1 MQKADIEKL
10 VKENIE
16 MGAKKLA
23 RKNNISVFKVREIKQ
38 KILKSSN

>member
-1 MQKADIEKL
+1 MQKSDMEKL

-23 RKNNISVFKVREIKQ
+23 RKNNISIYKVRQIKQ
-38 KILKSSN
+38 KILKSKN